1 MTTKLSN
8 QGRLLFPIWVG
19 VVSLVLG
26 FPLLALASG
35 YGHGGGTAHHTTGK
49 TSPHGSDSTGHGKG
63 YASAGAH
70 GGHGKG
76 YSGGN
81 THGGHG
87 KEYAGGG
94 AHGGYG
100 MKGKMGGGS
109 HGPHQSASKFIDHI
123 LKFKEGMAVTD
134 DQAAKLQSIKT
145 DFEKTKI
152 TMKAA
157 IQLASLDLH
166 ELMRD
171 DKGSLNEVEAK
182 LKDLY
187 DTRAGMYFA
196 SVKASRD
203 AKAVLT
209 EEQRARMK
217 TVHDRINA
225 YKGGGMGGKGHPGG
239 YKHHGK
245 EQKS

>member
-1 MTTKLSN
+1 MTPKH
-8 QGRLLFPIWVG
+8 GRHCFRFLPIWAG
-19 VVSLVLG
+19 VLSLVLG

-35 YGHGGGTAHHTTGK
+35 YGHGGGSAHHATGK
-49 TSPHGSDSTGHGKG
+49 TSPHGSGAMGHGKAHSG
-63 YASAGAH
+63 GSMHGAH
-70 GGHGKG
+70 GG
-76 YSGGN
+76 S
-81 THGGHG
+81 
-87 KEYAGGG
+87 
-94 AHGGYG
+94 
-100 MKGKMGGGS
+100 MGGGI

-123 LKFKEGMAVTD
+123 LKFKDGMAITD
-134 DQAAKLQSIKT
+134 DQAAKLQTIKT
-145 DFEKTKI
+145 SFEKTKI
-152 TMKAA
+152 KMKAE
-157 IQLASLDLH
+157 IQLTSVDLH
-166 ELMRD
+166 DLLRD

-196 SVKASRD
+196 SVKASRK

-225 YKGGGMGGKGHPGG
+225 YKGTGMGTKGHPGD

>member
-1 MTTKLSN
+1 MIRKH
-8 QGRLLFPIWVG
+8 GRHCFRLLPIWAG
-19 VVSLVLG
+19 VLSLVLG

-35 YGHGGGTAHHTTGK
+35 YGHGSGSAHHATGK
-49 TSPHGSDSTGHGKG
+49 TSPHGSGTMGQGKG
-63 YASAGAH
+63 H
-70 GGHGKG
+70 PGG
-76 YSGGN
+76 S
-81 THGGHG
+81 
-87 KEYAGGG
+87 
-94 AHGGYG
+94 
-100 MKGKMGGGS
+100 MGGGS

-123 LKFKEGMAVTD
+123 LKFKDGMAITD
-134 DQAAKLQSIKT
+134 DQAAKLQAIKT

-152 TMKAA
+152 KMKAE
-157 IQLASLDLH
+157 IQLASVDLH
-166 ELMRD
+166 DLLRD
-171 DKGSLNEVEAK
+171 DKGSLNDVEAK

-225 YKGGGMGGKGHPGG
+225 YKGTGMGTKGHPGG

>member
-1 MTTKLSN
+1 MTPKHSR
-8 QGRLLFPIWVG
+8 QGFRLFPLWAG
-19 VVSLVLG
+19 VLSLVLG

-35 YGHGGGTAHHTTGK
+35 YGHSSGSAPTATGK
-49 TSPHGSDSTGHGKG
+49 TSPHESGSTGHGKG
-63 YASAGAH
+63 YPGGSMH
-70 GGHGKG
+70 GGH
-76 YSGGN
+76 
-81 THGGHG
+81 
-87 KEYAGGG
+87 
-94 AHGGYG
+94 G

-109 HGPHQSASKFIDHI
+109 HGPHQSASTFIDHI
-123 LKFKEGMAVTD
+123 LKFKDGMAITD
-134 DQAAKLQSIKT
+134 DQAAKLQTIKT

-152 TMKAA
+152 KMKAE
-157 IQLASLDLH
+157 IQLTSVDLH

-209 EEQRARMK
+209 TEQRSRMK
-217 TVHDRINA
+217 TVHDRINSYQGA
-225 YKGGGMGGKGHPGG
+225 GMGGKGHPGG

>member
-1 MTTKLSN
+1 M
-8 QGRLLFPIWVG
+8 
-19 VVSLVLG
+19 
-26 FPLLALASG
+26 
-35 YGHGGGTAHHTTGK
+35 
-49 TSPHGSDSTGHGKG
+49 GHGKG
-63 YASAGAH
+63 H
-70 GGHGKG
+70 PGG
-76 YSGGN
+76 S
-81 THGGHG
+81 
-87 KEYAGGG
+87 
-94 AHGGYG
+94 
-100 MKGKMGGGS
+100 MGGGS

-123 LKFKEGMAVTD
+123 LKFKDGMAITD
-134 DQAAKLQSIKT
+134 DQAAKLQTIKS

-152 TMKAA
+152 KMKAE
-157 IQLASLDLH
+157 IQLTSVDLH
-166 ELMRD
+166 DLLRD

-225 YKGGGMGGKGHPGG
+225 YKGTGMGTKGHPGG

>member
-1 MTTKLSN
+1 MTRKH
-8 QGRLLFPIWVG
+8 GRHCFRLLPIWAG
-19 VVSLVLG
+19 VLSLILG

-35 YGHGGGTAHHTTGK
+35 YGHGGESAHHVTGK
-49 TSPHGSDSTGHGKG
+49 TSPHGSGSMGQGKG
-63 YASAGAH
+63 HPGGSMHGAH
-70 GGHGKG
+70 GG
-76 YSGGN
+76 SR
-81 THGGHG
+81 
-87 KEYAGGG
+87 
-94 AHGGYG
+94 
-100 MKGKMGGGS
+100 GGGS

-123 LKFKEGMAVTD
+123 LKFKEGMAITD
-134 DQAAKLQSIKT
+134 DQAAKLQAIKT
-145 DFEKTKI
+145 EFQKTKI
-152 TMKAA
+152 KMKAE
-157 IQLASLDLH
+157 IQLASVDLH
-166 ELMRD
+166 DLLRD
-171 DKGSLNEVEAK
+171 DKGSLNDVEAK
-182 LKDLY
+182 LKGLY

-225 YKGGGMGGKGHPGG
+225 YKGTGMGTKGHPGG

>member
-1 MTTKLSN
+1 MTRKH
-8 QGRLLFPIWVG
+8 GRHYFRLLPIWAG
-19 VVSLVLG
+19 VLSLVVG
-26 FPLLALASG
+26 FPLLGLASG
-35 YGHGGGTAHHTTGK
+35 YGHGDGSAHHATGK
-49 TSPHGSDSTGHGKG
+49 TSPHGSGTMGHGK
-63 YASAGAH
+63 SH
-70 GGHGKG
+70 PGG
-76 YSGGN
+76 S
-81 THGGHG
+81 
-87 KEYAGGG
+87 
-94 AHGGYG
+94 
-100 MKGKMGGGS
+100 MGGGS

-123 LKFKEGMAVTD
+123 LKFKDGMAITD
-134 DQAAKLQSIKT
+134 DQAAKLQAIKT

-152 TMKAA
+152 KMKAE
-157 IQLASLDLH
+157 IQLASVDLH
-166 ELMRD
+166 DLLRD
-171 DKGSLNEVEAK
+171 DKGSLNDVEAK

-225 YKGGGMGGKGHPGG
+225 YKDSGMGTKGHPGG

>member
-1 MTTKLSN
+1 MIRKH
-8 QGRLLFPIWVG
+8 GRHCFWLLPILAG
-19 VVSLVLG
+19 VLSLVLG

-35 YGHGGGTAHHTTGK
+35 YGHGSGSAHHATGK
-49 TSPHGSDSTGHGKG
+49 TSPHGSGTIGHGKG
-63 YASAGAH
+63 H
-70 GGHGKG
+70 PGG
-76 YSGGN
+76 S
-81 THGGHG
+81 
-87 KEYAGGG
+87 
-94 AHGGYG
+94 
-100 MKGKMGGGS
+100 MGGGS

-123 LKFKEGMAVTD
+123 LKFKDGMAITD
-134 DQAAKLQSIKT
+134 DQAAKLQAIKT
-145 DFEKTKI
+145 DFKKTKI
-152 TMKAA
+152 KMKAE
-157 IQLASLDLH
+157 IQLASVDLH
-166 ELMRD
+166 DLLRD
-171 DKGSLNEVEAK
+171 DKGSLNDVEAK

-225 YKGGGMGGKGHPGG
+225 YKGTGMGTKGHPGG

>member
-1 MTTKLSN
+1 MTPKHGR
-8 QGRLLFPIWVG
+8 QGIRLLTIWAG
-19 VVSLVLG
+19 VLSLVLG
-26 FPLLALASG
+26 FPLLSLASG
-35 YGHGGGTAHHTTGK
+35 YGHDGGGAHHTSSK
-49 TSPHGSDSTGHGKG
+49 TSPHGSGSMGHGKG
-63 YASAGAH
+63 YASGGAH
-70 GGHGKG
+70 GGHAKGYSGGGAHAGHGKG
-76 YSGGN
+76 YSGG
-81 THGGHG
+81 
-87 KEYAGGG
+87 G
-94 AHGGYG
+94 AHGGHG

-134 DQAAKLQSIKT
+134 DQAAKLQTIKT

-152 TMKAA
+152 KMKAD

-225 YKGGGMGGKGHPGG
+225 YQGGGMGGKGHPGG

>member
-1 MTTKLSN
+1 M
-8 QGRLLFPIWVG
+8 
-19 VVSLVLG
+19 
-26 FPLLALASG
+26 
-35 YGHGGGTAHHTTGK
+35 
-49 TSPHGSDSTGHGKG
+49 
-63 YASAGAH
+63 H
-70 GGHGKG
+70 GGHG
-76 YSGGN
+76 
-81 THGGHG
+81 
-87 KEYAGGG
+87 
-94 AHGGYG
+94 
-100 MKGKMGGGS
+100 MKGMPCMEEAMV
-109 HGPHQSASKFIDHI
+109 HHQSASKFIDHI
-123 LKFKEGMAVTD
+123 LKFKDGMAITD
-134 DQAAKLQSIKT
+134 DQAAKLQTIKT

-152 TMKAA
+152 KMKAE
-157 IQLASLDLH
+157 IQLTSVDLH
-166 ELMRD
+166 DLLRD

-225 YKGGGMGGKGHPGG
+225 YKGTGMGTKGHPGG

-245 EQKS
+245 DQKS

>member
-1 MTTKLSN
+1 MTRKH
-8 QGRLLFPIWVG
+8 GRHCFRLLPIWAG
-19 VVSLVLG
+19 VLSLVLG

-35 YGHGGGTAHHTTGK
+35 YGHGDGNAHHATGK
-49 TSPHGSDSTGHGKG
+49 TSPHGSGTMGHGKG
-63 YASAGAH
+63 YPGGSMH
-70 GGHGKG
+70 GGHG
-76 YSGGN
+76 
-81 THGGHG
+81 
-87 KEYAGGG
+87 
-94 AHGGYG
+94 
-100 MKGKMGGGS
+100 MKGNMGGGI

-123 LKFKEGMAVTD
+123 LKFKDGMAITD
-134 DQAAKLQSIKT
+134 DQAAKLQAIKT

-152 TMKAA
+152 KMKAE
-157 IQLASLDLH
+157 IQLASVDLH
-166 ELMRD
+166 DLLRD
-171 DKGSLNEVEAK
+171 DKGSLNDVEAK

-209 EEQRARMK
+209 DEQRARMK

-225 YKGGGMGGKGHPGG
+225 YKGTGMGTKGHPGG

>member
-1 MTTKLSN
+1 MTRKH
-8 QGRLLFPIWVG
+8 GRHYFRLLPIWAG
-19 VVSLVLG
+19 VLSLVVG
-26 FPLLALASG
+26 FPLLGLASG
-35 YGHGGGTAHHTTGK
+35 YGHGDGSAHHATGK
-49 TSPHGSDSTGHGKG
+49 TSPHGSGTMGHGKG
-63 YASAGAH
+63 YPGGSIH
-70 GGHGKG
+70 GGHG
-76 YSGGN
+76 
-81 THGGHG
+81 
-87 KEYAGGG
+87 
-94 AHGGYG
+94 
-100 MKGKMGGGS
+100 MKGSMGGGS

-123 LKFKEGMAVTD
+123 LKFKDGMAITD
-134 DQAAKLQSIKT
+134 DQAAKLQAIKT

-152 TMKAA
+152 KMKAE
-157 IQLASLDLH
+157 IQLASVDLH
-166 ELMRD
+166 DLLRD
-171 DKGSLNEVEAK
+171 DKGSLNDVEAK

-225 YKGGGMGGKGHPGG
+225 YKDSGMGTKGHPGG

>member
-1 MTTKLSN
+1 MTSQLGRHSS
-8 QGRLLFPIWVG
+8 RLLPIWGAVLG
-19 VVSLVLG
+19 LVLG
-26 FPLLALASG
+26 FPMLALASG
-35 YGHGGGTAHHTTGK
+35 YGHGDAHHATSK
-49 TSPHGSDSTGHGKG
+49 TSPHSGSGMT
-63 YASAGAH
+63 
-70 GGHGKG
+70 GHGKG
-76 YSGGN
+76 YSGGGM
-81 THGGHG
+81 HGGHG
-87 KEYAGGG
+87 T
-94 AHGGYG
+94 HGTTGR
-100 MKGKMGGGS
+100 GS

-123 LKFKEGMAVTD
+123 LKFKDGMAITE
-134 DQAAKLQSIKT
+134 DQVAKLQTIKT
-145 DFEKTKI
+145 DFERTKI
-152 TMKAA
+152 RMKAD
-157 IQLASLDLH
+157 IQLTSVDLH
-166 ELMRD
+166 ELLRD

-209 EEQRARMK
+209 DEQRARMK

-225 YKGGGMGGKGHPGG
+225 YKDSGMGAHGHPGG

>member
-1 MTTKLSN
+1 MRPTHSRR
-8 QGRLLFPIWVG
+8 GFRLFPLWAG
-19 VVSLVLG
+19 MLSLVLG

-35 YGHGGGTAHHTTGK
+35 YGHSGGSAHHATGK
-49 TSPHGSDSTGHGKG
+49 TSPHESGAMGHGKG
-63 YASAGAH
+63 YPGAGMH
-70 GGHGKG
+70 GGHGAKG
-76 YSGGN
+76 
-81 THGGHG
+81 
-87 KEYAGGG
+87 
-94 AHGGYG
+94 G
-100 MKGKMGGGS
+100 MQGGS

-123 LKFKEGMAVTD
+123 LKFKDGMAITD
-134 DQAAKLQSIKT
+134 DQAAKLQTIKT

-152 TMKAA
+152 KMKAE
-157 IQLASLDLH
+157 IQLTSVDLH
-166 ELMRD
+166 DLLRN
-171 DKGSLNEVEAK
+171 DKGSLSEVEAK

-209 EEQRARMK
+209 AEQRSRMK

-225 YKGGGMGGKGHPGG
+225 YKGSSMGGKGHSGG